1 MNQLLPVNEREA
13 AMMLRPPNRQLRG
26 LNHIATGNALAL
38 PLLVSG
44 IGRANDIDLAFAA
57 NQLAAFT
64 NPLDACANFH

>member
-1 MNQLLPVNEREA
+1 
-13 AMMLRPPNRQLRG
+13 MMHSPPTRQLRG
-26 LNHIATGNALAL
+26 LNHIAAGNALAL
-38 PLLVSG
+38 PLLVPG